1 MTRGLTS
8 SFPLLLALALV
19 AACSD
24 PPPVQPASA
33 FGLQPTGGPS
43 VHTWDEGLVAFDGS
57 VRPADL
63 AVNLGLARDEIRV
76 DGVEVADGAALRQR
90 LDELVAEA
98 TRIAEGSD
106 GRIRFAGHMLLSV
119 HGDVPAKRVVEQ
131 VAVAFEAGF
140 STLNSTV
147 RLPAQPEPPYLEPE
161 LAQEVLAELPPP
173 SEHEQR
179 QSRLGER
186 LSEEAGACEAAVE
199 VFRSVAAAAVEQKR
213 PLFSEGIGTIQSKCR
228 EKTWRRVITL
238 LQLHQSPEVLGFPMG
253 ALEATWVADGERV
266 EVAPDTPWS
275 GVVTK
280 LAALGDRKITLVV
293 ENPAGDAAP

>member
-1 MTRGLTS
+1 
-8 SFPLLLALALV
+8 
-19 AACSD
+19 
-24 PPPVQPASA
+24 
-33 FGLQPTGGPS
+33 
-43 VHTWDEGLVAFDGS
+43 LVAFDGS

>member
-1 MTRGLTS
+1 
-8 SFPLLLALALV
+8 
-19 AACSD
+19 
-24 PPPVQPASA
+24 
-33 FGLQPTGGPS
+33 
-43 VHTWDEGLVAFDGS
+43 LVAFEGS
-57 VRPADL
+57 VRPAEL
-63 AVNLGLARDEIRV
+63 GVNLQLTRDGVRV
-76 DGVEVADGAALRQR
+76 DGDEVEDGTALRQH
-90 LDELVAEA
+90 LDELVAE
-98 TRIAEGSD
+98 TIRIAGRSD
-106 GRIRFAGHMLLSV
+106 GTIKFSGRMLLSV
-119 HGDVPAKRVVEQ
+119 HGDVPAVRVVEEA
-131 VAVAFEAGF
+131 AVAFQAGF
-140 STLNSTV
+140 STLISTV
-147 RLPAQPEPPYLEPE
+147 RLPAQPGPLYLEPE
-161 LAQEVLAELPPP
+161 LAQEILAELPPP

-179 QSRLGER
+179 QSQLGER